1 MNSMSVYIMTNRS
14 DTIYIGV
21 TNDLERRV
29 FEHKQ
34 GAGSGF
40 TARYRIEYLVHVED
54 RVSPRDVI
62 ARENPLTG
70 WRREKKLALIEKS
83 TPDWIDLAANWYT

>member
-1 MNSMSVYIMTNRS
+1 MKSMDVSTMTNRS
-14 DTIYIGV
+14 DTLYIGV
-21 TNDLERRV
+21 ANDLERRV

-40 TARYRIEYLVHVED
+40 PARYRIEYLVYVED
-54 RVSPRDVI
+54 HVSPRDAI
-62 ARENPLTG
+62 AREKQLKG

-83 TPDWIDLAANWYT
+83 HPDWNDLAANWYT

>member
-1 MNSMSVYIMTNRS
+1 MKSIYVDIMTNRS
-14 DTIYIGV
+14 DTFYIGV

-34 GAGSGF
+34 GTGSGF
-40 TARYRIEYLVHVED
+40 TARYQIEYLVYVED

-83 TPDWIDLAANWYT
+83 IPDWNDLAANWYT

>member
-1 MNSMSVYIMTNRS
+1 MKSMSVDIMTNRS
-14 DTIYIGV
+14 DTFYIGV

-34 GAGSGF
+34 GARSGF
-40 TARYRIEYLVHVED
+40 AARYRIGYLVHVED

-62 ARENPLTG
+62 AREKPLKG
-70 WRREKKLALIEKS
+70 
-83 TPDWIDLAANWYT
+83 

>member
-1 MNSMSVYIMTNRS
+1 MKPMFGSIMTNRS
-14 DTIYIGV
+14 DTLYIGV

-34 GAGSGF
+34 GPGARF
-40 TARYRIEYLVHVED
+40 TTRYRIEYLVYVEEFA
-54 RVSPRDVI
+54 SPKDAI
-62 ARENPLTG
+62 AREKQFKG

-83 TPDWIDLAANWYT
+83 NQQWVDLGADWYT